1 MTVKRALLS
10 VSDKTG
16 LVEFA
21 RGLVELGVEIISTG
35 GTASTLK
42 QAGVPVTYVSDV
54 TGFPE
59 ILDGRVKT
67 LHPKVHGGILALRT
81 PEHLA
86 QLAEHAITPI
96 DLVAVNLYPF
106 RETIARP
113 GVTFEE
119 AIENIDIG
127 GPAMVRSA
135 AKNHRYVLVVVNPA
149 RYGEVLEVLRGG
161 RIPDAFRL
169 ELAREAFA
177 HTAAYDTAITAYLQR
192 VGAGESGEFP
202 RVWQL
207 AVELARPLRYGE
219 NPHQR
224 AAFYRDP
231 AVSGPCVANAEQLS
245 GKELSFNNILDL
257 NAAFELVREFIDP
270 AAVIIKHNNP
280 CGAACADELVQ
291 AYTLAYEGDPVSAF
305 GGIVAL
311 NRTVD
316 EATAREMSKI
326 FLEAII
332 APDFTPEALAVLTA
346 KAGLRLLK
354 TGPLLSRSEE
364 QLAGELRAY
373 RSGTP
378 LLDVLTAARLRDLAQ
393 KGAPGPSAGDRYDIR
408 KVNGGLLIQEA
419 DLVVTDPEKVR
430 VVTEKKPTEEQ
441 LAALAFAM
449 TVVKHVKSNAIVVVR
464 GRQLI
469 GVGAGQMNR
478 VGAARIAL
486 EQAGEKARGAV
497 LASDAFFP
505 FRDTVDEAARAGIA
519 AIIQPGG
526 SIKDEDSIAAC
537 NEHGIAMIFTGMRHF
552 KH

>member
-1 MTVKRALLS
+1 MRALIS

-16 LVEFA
+16 LVDFA
-21 RGLVELGVEIISTG
+21 RGLVELGVEIVSTG
-35 GTASTLK
+35 GTARTLK
-42 QAGVPVTYVSDV
+42 EAGLPVTYISEV

-67 LHPKVHGGILALRT
+67 LHPAVHGGILALRT
-81 PEHLA
+81 PDHLN
-86 QLAEHAITPI
+86 QLKAHHITPI
-96 DLVAVNLYPF
+96 DIVVVNLYPF

-113 GVTFEE
+113 GVTLEE

-127 GPAMVRSA
+127 GPAMVRAA

-149 RYGEVLEVLRGG
+149 RYPQVLKALAEGKISDDL
-161 RIPDAFRL
+161 RL

-177 HTAAYDTAITAYLQR
+177 HTAAYDTAIAAYLQKQIQ
-192 VGAGESGEFP
+192 GDEPFP
-202 RVWQL
+202 PAWHIS
-207 AVELARPLRYGE
+207 VELAQPLRYGE

-231 AVSGPCVANAEQLS
+231 SVTGPCVGNAVQLA

-257 NAAFELVREFIDP
+257 NAALELVREFIDP
-270 AAVIIKHNNP
+270 SVVIIKHNNP
-280 CGAACADELVQ
+280 CGAASAGDLAT
-291 AYTLAYEGDPVSAF
+291 AYRLAYEGDPVSAF
-305 GGIVAL
+305 GGIVAC

-316 EATAREMSKI
+316 KETAEQMAAI
-326 FLEAII
+326 FLEAVI
-332 APDFTPEALAVLTA
+332 APDFTPEALEILTQ
-346 KAGLRLLK
+346 KANLRLLK
-354 TGPLLSRSEE
+354 TGPLTVRP
-364 QLAGELRAY
+364 
-373 RSGTP
+373 T
-378 LLDVLTAARLRDLAQ
+378 DRL
-393 KGAPGPSAGDRYDIR
+393 DIR

-419 DLVVTDPEKVR
+419 DLELTRPDEVK
-430 VVTEKKPTEEQ
+430 VVTEKQPSEEQ
-441 LAALAFAM
+441 LAEMAFAM
-449 TVVKHVKSNAIVVVR
+449 AVVKHVKSNAIVVTR
-464 GRQLI
+464 NRQLI

-505 FRDTVDEAARAGIA
+505 FRDTVDEAAKAGIA

-526 SIKDEDSIAAC
+526 SLRDEESIAAC
-537 NEHGIAMIFTGMRHF
+537 NEYGITMVFTGMRHF